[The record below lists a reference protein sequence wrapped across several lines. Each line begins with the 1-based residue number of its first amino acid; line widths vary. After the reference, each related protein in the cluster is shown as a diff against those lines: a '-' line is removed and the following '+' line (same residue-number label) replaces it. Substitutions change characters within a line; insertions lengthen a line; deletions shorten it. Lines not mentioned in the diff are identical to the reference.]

1 MDLFTKRDFD
11 MLQYQRELMRKASL
25 TAPPITLS
33 GQDVTLVRRFAQ
45 ESFTQMKAVYPDA
58 FKDKT
63 IDEWDKAIKAYLAT
77 RRPEF
82 REDLLVQLRKR
93 YGDSAQG
100 RSESEEPNKVLA
112 SKSVEELQRKVA
124 EVQADVMIELLD
136 ESAQYTT
143 WEELAKVA
151 KNADEDRGPSFIG
164 TVLRG
169 AGYGAAGG
177 ALMGALPAYQF
188 YRHLKLPKTHFGQ
201 PANLGDPILS
211 KGLPSGKA
219 AIQALKAL
227 VAFSSGPTI
236 AGTIGGM
243 TAYPF
248 IRKRDRDKSR
258 GKR

>member
-45 ESFTQMKAVYPDA
+45 ESFTQMRAVYPDA

-136 ESAQYTT
+136 ESERYTT

-177 ALMGALPAYQF
+177 ALMGALP
-188 YRHLKLPKTHFGQ
+188 THSYYKVLRAGGMV
-201 PANLGDPILS
+201 PR
-211 KGLPSGKA
+211 A
-219 AIQALKAL
+219 ATIQALKAL
-227 VAFSSGPTI
+227 VAFASGPTI

-248 IRKRDRDKSR
+248 IRKRDKDRSR
-258 GKR
+258 GKSK

>member
-124 EVQADVMIELLD
+124 EVQADVMVALLD
-136 ESAQYTT
+136 ESERYTT

-169 AGYGAAGG
+169 AGYGALGG
-177 ALMGALPAYQF
+177 SVSGSIPAYS
-188 YRHLKLPKTHFGQ
+188 YYKHLQGGGMVPM
-201 PANLGDPILS
+201 A
-211 KGLPSGKA
+211 A

-236 AGTIGGM
+236 AGVIGGM

-248 IRKRDRDKSR
+248 IKKRDRDRSR
-258 GKR
+258 GKSK